1 MNSPQPWWSTR
12 AFAYA
17 MIFIAA
23 IPLLLPTIPP
33 LVDLPGHMGRY
44 AIQMAPPNS
53 ELHRWFEFKW
63 AVIGNL
69 GVDLL
74 VMPLAKI
81 FGLELA
87 VKLIVLTIPPLTVA
101 GLLLVAREAYG
112 DLPPNA
118 AFALPLAYGYPFD
131 FGFVNFALSM
141 GLAILG
147 FALWL
152 RLGRTGHL
160 RLRAALFVPYGI
172 ALWFVHSF
180 GWGVLGLIAFA
191 CELVRRHNSGKLW
204 LRSAWEAGIA
214 TAPLMPPILLMLMW
228 RSGHVTGFTG
238 DWFNWKVKIFYLLH
252 ILRNEGG
259 PFDLWSS
266 KFLLFL
272 GIMGSLGF
280 VFRRNAALML
290 AAVILI
296 ATFII
301 LPRIALGS
309 AYADMRLAPFM
320 IAFLLLAARPN
331 TEDKRVLNAVA
342 IAAVAFFL
350 VRIGAQTESYVRL
363 DRGFRAQLQALDHVP
378 KNARIYALTDLTC
391 LSKPYWT
398 RLDHIEALAIVRREA
413 FVNGQWAMAG
423 AQLLTVHYPDAPKFA
438 TDPTQIIRPGPCKQP
453 GSYTYPAVI
462 QQFPRHAFD
471 YLWLIN
477 FAPQRWPHG
486 DPGLIR
492 VWEGAKGVLYKIRKT
507 PTGG

>member
-44 AIQMAPPNS
+44 AIQMAPPSS

-160 RLRAALFVPYGI
+160 RLLNQE
-172 ALWFVHSF
+172 
-180 GWGVLGLIAFA
+180 GLRF
-191 CELVRRHNSGKLW
+191 CYR
-204 LRSAWEAGIA
+204 EARTIVA
-214 TAPLMPPILLMLMW
+214 TPTCRDPMF
-228 RSGHVTGFTG
+228 S
-238 DWFNWKVKIFYLLH
+238 
-252 ILRNEGG
+252 
-259 PFDLWSS
+259 
-266 KFLLFL
+266 
-272 GIMGSLGF
+272 
-280 VFRRNAALML
+280 
-290 AAVILI
+290 
-296 ATFII
+296 
-301 LPRIALGS
+301 
-309 AYADMRLAPFM
+309 
-320 IAFLLLAARPN
+320 
-331 TEDKRVLNAVA
+331 
-342 IAAVAFFL
+342 
-350 VRIGAQTESYVRL
+350 
-363 DRGFRAQLQALDHVP
+363 QALQP
-378 KNARIYALTDLTC
+378 MAR
-391 LSKPYWT
+391 
-398 RLDHIEALAIVRREA
+398 
-413 FVNGQWAMAG
+413 
-423 AQLLTVHYPDAPKFA
+423 
-438 TDPTQIIRPGPCKQP
+438 
-453 GSYTYPAVI
+453 
-462 QQFPRHAFD
+462 
-471 YLWLIN
+471 
-477 FAPQRWPHG
+477 
-486 DPGLIR
+486 
-492 VWEGAKGVLYKIRKT
+492 
-507 PTGG
+507 